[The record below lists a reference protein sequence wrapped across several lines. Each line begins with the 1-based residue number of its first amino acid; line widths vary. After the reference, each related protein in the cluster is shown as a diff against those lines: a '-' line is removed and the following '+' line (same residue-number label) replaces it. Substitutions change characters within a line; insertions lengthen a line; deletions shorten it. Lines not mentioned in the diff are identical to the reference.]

1 MQPYILGSAFE
12 PPATTDADPPDAA
25 ESRHSRRP
33 SAGSQ
38 RAPRHGRTSE
48 RRDTLRSLAAEL
60 SAAAAVIDEHEDAP
74 ALRLARSSTVS
85 LTLLSLGD
93 APEDLLH
100 ADHAAP
106 GAVGDDEE
114 ASFAD
119 LRMAAIAAEAVPAP
133 APAIRDV
140 VLTGHPEQVAAA
152 APAEVPAAIVEP
164 AAAAQA
170 PTLDAE
176 AARVT
181 VQIEITRAELD
192 VLSAK
197 YDAEAAARVAAER
210 RLAEAQDELRFL
222 RDEIQMVNQKRP
234 RQPGR
239 LGNALRLL
247 SGRRRRVVPAN
258 TSRRGA

>member
-12 PPATTDADPPDAA
+12 PPATADNEPADAA
-25 ESRHSRRP
+25 ESTQSRRP

-38 RAPRHGRTSE
+38 RAPRPGRKSE

-60 SAAAAVIDEHEDAP
+60 SAAAAVIDVEEDAP

-100 ADHAAP
+100 ADHDAPAA
-106 GAVGDDEE
+106 VEDDEE

-119 LRMAAIAAEAVPAP
+119 LRMAAIAAEALPAAAP
-133 APAIRDV
+133 AFSDV
-140 VLTGHPEQVAAA
+140 VLTGHPDQIATA
-152 APAEVPAAIVEP
+152 APTDVPEAIVEP
-164 AAAAQA
+164 EALAQA
-170 PTLDAE
+170 PAVDAD
-176 AARVT
+176 AVRAT
-181 VQIEITRAELD
+181 VQIEMTRAELD

-197 YDAEAAARVAAER
+197 YDAEASARAEAER

-234 RQPGR
+234 RQPGK
-239 LGNALRLL
+239 LGSALRLL
-247 SGRRRRVVPAN
+247 TGRRRRVVPAN